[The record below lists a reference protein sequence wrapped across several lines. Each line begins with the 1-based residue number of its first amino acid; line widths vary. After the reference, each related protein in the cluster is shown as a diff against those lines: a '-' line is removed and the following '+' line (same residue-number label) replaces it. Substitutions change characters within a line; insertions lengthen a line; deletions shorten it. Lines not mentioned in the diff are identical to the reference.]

1 MSKVQISAADFDPN
15 APLVLEFNEITSFMA
30 ISTVGIITVMVLS
43 IYIAGSA
50 IFGNGSQQTSSKRQK
65 S

>member
-43 IYIAGSA
+43 IYVAASA
-50 IFGNGSQQTSSKRQK
+50 FFSKNDQKTSSQHFNR
-65 S
+65 

>member
-43 IYIAGSA
+43 IYVAGLA
-50 IFGNGSQQTSSKRQK
+50 FFGKSSQESSSKRQK
-65 S
+65 G